1 MDNIIKTVAA
11 ACGAIIAF
19 FSGLPPVIWVLLLAM
34 TIDYISG
41 LLCAALGKSPKT
53 DGGGLS
59 SKAAFEGL
67 VKKVLVLML
76 VALSAVV
83 DYAIAS
89 SAGLV
94 SFNAITGAVCLWFIA
109 SEGLSVIENAGT
121 MGVNYPPKLKKALE
135 VLRETGDND
144 EPPNT

>member
-11 ACGAIIAF
+11 AFGAVIAF
-19 FSGLPPVIWVLLLAM
+19 FSGLHPVIWILLGAM
-34 TIDYISG
+34 SIDYITG
-41 LLCAALGKSPKT
+41 LICAAMGKSPKT
-53 DGGGLS
+53 EGGGLS

-67 VKKVLVLML
+67 IKKVMILML
-76 VALSAVV
+76 VALSSLV
-83 DYAIAS
+83 DLAIAS

-94 SFNAITGAVCLWFIA
+94 GFNAITGAVCLWFIA
-109 SEGLSVIENAGT
+109 SEGLSVIENMGE